1 MLIFAYLD
9 PDSSIERAEEWFN
22 TIFPGVQSAELLQ
35 LLSLHMSDK
44 IVMEWRG
51 NFAQVKPLW
60 FYPN

>member
-9 PDSSIERAEEWFN
+9 PDSSIECAEEWLN
-22 TIFPGVQSAELLQ
+22 AIFPGVQSAELLQ

-44 IVMEWRG
+44 IVMEWRR
-51 NFAQVKPLW
+51 NFTQVKPLW